1 MKRCILAILL
11 GAMAWAAMAETPVP
25 LRRFA
30 LVAGSNDGG
39 TSRVR
44 LKYAETDAR
53 SFATLLQEL
62 GGVRAED
69 MVLLASPDLAR
80 FEDALGRVAQ
90 MVKSPRGM
98 DERRELVF
106 YYSGHSDDDGLIL
119 GKDRFSWEALRGQIN
134 GISADVKVAILD
146 SCSSGSLTRAKGGVA
161 RPAFL
166 FDASADMKGYA
177 FLTSASAEE
186 AAQESDKI
194 GASFFTHYLITGLRG
209 AADTMGN
216 GVVTLNEAYAF
227 AFKETLASTEKT
239 QYGPQHPAYDISLT
253 GSGDLV
259 LTDLR
264 SASAGLTVAE
274 EVGGRL
280 YIRDSQ
286 GALVI
291 ELNKMEGQKVDLAL
305 EPGTYSVLLDNQ
317 GKRLAGNV
325 RISSK
330 QRGMVVLASLHPA
343 PVDRATARGDQPA
356 DQAQSANQQ
365 AAPPPSDPATAIG
378 AAVGAAVGGAIGK
391 AVGSAV
397 NAAIIAAAAASAAN
411 TPPPGPPL
419 DGPADSSDSEPAPDT
434 SGAGGPRRPQAL
446 SFSLFP
452 DLSLGLFNST
462 VDHVV
467 SFNLLVGTSSSS
479 LAFEVGG
486 LANFEAR
493 DVRGFQAA
501 GLMNA
506 ALGELTGFQGAG
518 LVNFVKGQAR
528 FAQAAG
534 LVNVSNGM
542 IGAQLAGLGN
552 ITGGELRGA
561 QAAGLFNWAAKEA
574 RGAQVAGMFNW
585 AAAGMVGA
593 QVAGLANWGT
603 SVTGPQISVLNIA
616 DTVSGAQIGV
626 VNIARHVSGTQVG
639 VLNFSQE
646 IDGIPIGLL
655 SIEGRGRHDL
665 DVWVDMGGESTA
677 ALSFGTK
684 HLYTVFSAG
693 WLPGSVPSLW
703 TLGLGIGGRSD
714 IGPLFLDY
722 DVSWVAQS
730 LDLSLMTDEG
740 VRSMYPRLRLALGLP
755 LSSWFALEAGV
766 TLRMLIPYV
775 SDALFG
781 SADNTKT
788 VFQPGFFVGVKI

>member
-1 MKRCILAILL
+1 MNMKRCVLVIVL
-11 GAMAWAAMAETPVP
+11 GAIAWAVTAEAPVP

-39 TSRVR
+39 TGRVR

-53 SFATLLQEL
+53 SIASLLQEL
-62 GGVRAED
+62 GGVRSED
-69 MVLLASPDLAR
+69 MVLLASPDLGR
-80 FEDALGRVAQ
+80 FQDALGRVAQ
-90 MVKSPRGM
+90 MLKSPREM

-119 GKDRFSWEALRGQIN
+119 GKDRFSWGDLRGQIN

-186 AAQESDKI
+186 AAQESDRI

-227 AFKETLASTEKT
+227 AFKETLASTENT

-280 YIRDSQ
+280 YIRNSQ

-305 EPGTYSVLLDNQ
+305 EPGTYSVLLDSQ
-317 GKRLAGNV
+317 GRRLAGTV
-325 RISSK
+325 RVSGT

-343 PVDRATARGDQPA
+343 RVDRATARGNLPA
-356 DQAQSANQQ
+356 GDTRYGPQAS
-365 AAPPPSDPATAIG
+365 AAPTDPAAAIG
-378 AAVGAAVGGAIGK
+378 AAVGAVVGSALGK
-391 AVGSAV
+391 AVGGAV
-397 NAAIIAAAAASAAN
+397 NAAIIAAASAAR
-411 TPPPGPPL
+411 TTPPGPPP
-419 DGPADSSDSEPAPDT
+419 DAPADSPDEGPPPDSATPQGT
-434 SGAGGPRRPQAL
+434 TRPPAL

-452 DLSLGLFNST
+452 DLSGGVFSSS

-467 SFNLLVGTSSSS
+467 SFNLLVGTSAST
-479 LAFEVGG
+479 LAFELGG
-486 LANFEAR
+486 LANFEAH
-493 DVRGFQAA
+493 DVRGFQSA
-501 GLMNA
+501 GLLNA
-506 ALGELTGFQGAG
+506 ALGDLSGFQAAG
-518 LVNFVKGQAR
+518 LVNFVKGRAR

-534 LVNVSNGM
+534 LVNVSGSLA
-542 IGAQLAGLGN
+542 GAQLAGLGN
-552 ITGGELRGA
+552 ISAGESRGV
-561 QAAGLFNWAAKEA
+561 QAAGLFNWSAGDK
-574 RGAQVAGMFNW
+574 RGAQIAGMFNW
-585 AAAGMVGA
+585 AAAGMTGA
-593 QVAGLANWGT
+593 QVAGFANWGT
-603 SVTGPQISVLNIA
+603 SVSGPQISVLNIA

-646 IDGIPIGLL
+646 IDGVPIGLL

-665 DVWVDMGGESTA
+665 EVWVDMGGESTA

-684 HLYTVFSAG
+684 HVYTIFSAG
-693 WLPGSVPSLW
+693 WVPGSAPTLW
-703 TLGLGIGGRSD
+703 TLGLGLGGRSD

-722 DVSWVAQS
+722 ELSWVAQS
-730 LDLSLMTDEG
+730 PDIAIATTRGMG
-740 VRSMYPRLRLALGLP
+740 SMYPRLRATIGLP
-755 LSSWFALEAGV
+755 LSDWFAIEAGV

-775 SDALFG
+775 SDSLFG
-781 SADNTKT
+781 GAANSQ
-788 VFQPGFFVGVKI
+788 VLFQPGFIVGVQI